1 MDEEERS
8 DTVPAQDRKGKRRA
22 VVHEEPTERT
32 PLLGQLAGTS
42 QIPWEVVN
50 DAEEASQQSS
60 RRRLW
65 AQLTKVFLWSLSITI
80 LVLVIIALFAW
91 SYAARA
97 SGLTPQ
103 DIINNHLTFKGPQKV
118 KVLNITHD
126 GGIWVEAQGMLGV
139 DVGDALGI
147 NTSPDDGF
155 FKGIWKSIG
164 RQGVRTLGSVSLN
177 LTTISV
183 VPEFDPYQTLADL
196 DVPPSPSSLV
206 CRSTGGR
213 LMANPYEGF
222 LKDAWKRGFFA
233 VRADVDNVYSH

>member
-1 MDEEERS
+1 M
-8 DTVPAQDRKGKRRA
+8 
-22 VVHEEPTERT
+22 
-32 PLLGQLAGTS
+32 
-42 QIPWEVVN
+42 
-50 DAEEASQQSS
+50 
-60 RRRLW
+60 
-65 AQLTKVFLWSLSITI
+65 
-80 LVLVIIALFAW
+80 LVIVALFAW

-118 KVLNITHD
+118 KVLNITHN

-177 LTTISV
+177 LRTISV
-183 VPEFDPYQTLADL
+183 VPEFDPYRTLADL
-196 DVPPSPSSLV
+196 DVPPLQVPLSVDPPADGSWLTHMRVSSLV
-206 CRSTGGR
+206 YPTTN
-213 LMANPYEGF
+213 ATFIAGF

-233 VRADVDNVYSH
+233 VRADIDNVVQVPLVPGLPHPGANLPPPTISELITLKSFNIHSSTSTLNLKAEATLVDPAPATIQFTSPPLDFT